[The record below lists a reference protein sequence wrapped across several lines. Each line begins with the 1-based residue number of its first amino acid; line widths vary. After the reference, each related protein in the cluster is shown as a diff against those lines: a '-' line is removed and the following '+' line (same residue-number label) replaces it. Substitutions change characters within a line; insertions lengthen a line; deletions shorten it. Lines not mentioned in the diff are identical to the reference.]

1 MLTDLGV
8 QGTTA
13 KNNWDDLSSAA
24 YSAKYVSDTGGS
36 GIRINGDGLLDAKL
50 VCDDSY
56 RLANAY
62 SWHEPWHEPKITL
75 DEDLVKQIADDVA
88 KNLIKQKDPLEKN
101 SNVDEVEVPPMS
113 GFIEI

>member
-13 KNNWDDLSSAA
+13 KNYWDDLSSAA
-24 YSAKYVSDTGGS
+24 YSAKYVSDTNGS

-62 SWHEPWHEPKITL
+62 SWHEPKITL
-75 DEDLVKQIADDVA
+75 DEELVKQIADDVA

-101 SNVDEVEVPPMS
+101 SNIDEVEVPQMS

>member
-1 MLTDLGV
+1 MLADLGG

-13 KNNWDDLSSAA
+13 KNYWNDLSSAA
-24 YSAKYVSDTGGS
+24 YSAKYVSDTNGS
-36 GIRINGDGLLDAKL
+36 GIRINGDGLLNNTL

-62 SWHEPWHEPKITL
+62 SWTEPKITL
-75 DEDLVKQIADDVA
+75 DENLVHQIAEDVA
-88 KNLIKQKDPLEKN
+88 KNLIKQKDPIEKN
-101 SNVDEVEVPPMS
+101 SDVDEVEVPPMS

>member
-36 GIRINGDGLLDAKL
+36 GIRINGNGLLDAKL

-62 SWHEPWHEPKITL
+62 GWHEPKITL
-75 DEDLVKQIADDVA
+75 DEELVKQIADDVA

>member
-13 KNNWDDLSSAA
+13 KNYWNDLSSAA

-36 GIRINGDGLLDAKL
+36 AIRINGDGLLTNTL
-50 VCDDSY
+50 VCEDPYCLS
-56 RLANAY
+56 AG
-62 SWHEPWHEPKITL
+62 SWYEPKITL
-75 DEDLVKQIADDVA
+75 EEDFANQIAAQVA
-88 KNLIKQKDPLEKN
+88 KKLNKQKDPLEKN